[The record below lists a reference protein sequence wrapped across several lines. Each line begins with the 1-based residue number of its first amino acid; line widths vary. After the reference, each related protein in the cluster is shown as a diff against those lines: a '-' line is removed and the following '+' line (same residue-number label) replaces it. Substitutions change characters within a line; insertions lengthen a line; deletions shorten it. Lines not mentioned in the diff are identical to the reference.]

1 MPGFLALADHEPERV
16 RRVKRLI
23 LWVAGLCL
31 LAGCAAAPTEEAR
44 VFFIDVGKG
53 DAALVMVEGRNYLV
67 DAGPKD
73 AWDRVSAALDHF
85 KVGKLDGVFL
95 THGDKDHS
103 GGLKALAKSGVG
115 VEAWYASDLYDLDRD
130 VDGHPAEDAAEK
142 RGQYTVYLSAGDT
155 VGPFTVLGPLTRD
168 KDDDNNSL
176 VLMLETS
183 TGRALLTGDMK
194 FDEEEEIL
202 SSGQPLG
209 CDLIKIAHH
218 GNSDATSERLIEAA
232 TPRVAVVSTD
242 SGERPELPDQRVVRL
257 LEDRNIPLY
266 STWQSGG
273 GVLVT
278 LDGEDTKAE
287 YVSIPEAP

>member
-31 LAGCAAAPTEEAR
+31 LAGCAAAPAEEAR

-53 DAALVMVEGRNYLV
+53 DAALVMAGERNYLV

-73 AWDRVSAALDHF
+73 AWDRVAAALAHY

-103 GGLKALAKSGVG
+103 GGLKELSKSGIG
-115 VEAWYASDLYDLDRD
+115 VDAWYASDLYDLDRD
-130 VDGHPAEDAAEK
+130 VDEHPAEDAAES
-142 RGQYTVYLSAGDT
+142 RGQYPVYLSAGEA
-155 VGPFTVLGPLTRD
+155 VGPFIVLGPLTRD
-168 KDDDNNSL
+168 KDDDNNSM

-183 TGRALLTGDMK
+183 AGRALLTGDMK

-202 SSGQPLG
+202 SSGRPLR

-218 GNSDATSERLIEAA
+218 GNSDATSEHLIEAA
-232 TPRVAVVSTD
+232 APRIAVVSTD

-257 LEDRNIPLY
+257 LNDRDIPLF

-278 LDGEDTKAE
+278 LDGADTKAE
-287 YVSIPEAP
+287 YVSFPEAP

>member
-1 MPGFLALADHEPERV
+1 M
-16 RRVKRLI
+16 KRLI

-31 LAGCAAAPTEEAR
+31 LAGCAAAPAEEAR

-53 DAALVMVEGRNYLV
+53 DAALIMAEDGNYLV

-73 AWDRVSAALDHF
+73 AWERVAAALAHF
-85 KVGKLDGVFL
+85 EVNKLDGVFL

-103 GGLKALAKSGVG
+103 GGLKELARSDIGIA
-115 VEAWYASDLYDLDRD
+115 AWYASDLYDLDAD
-130 VDGHPAEDAAEK
+130 VDEHPAEEAAQI
-142 RGQYTVYLSAGDT
+142 RGQNAVYLSAGEK

-183 TGRALLTGDMK
+183 RGRALLTGDMK

-202 SSGQPLG
+202 SSGRSLQS
-209 CDLIKIAHH
+209 DLIKIAHH
-218 GNSDATSERLIEAA
+218 GNSDATSDHLIEAA
-232 TPRVAVVSTD
+232 APRVAVVSTD
-242 SGERPELPDQRVVRL
+242 SEERLELPDRRVVRL
-257 LEDRNIPLY
+257 LEEKSIPLY
-266 STWQSGG
+266 STWRSGG

-278 LDGEDTKAE
+278 LQGADTAAE
-287 YVSIPEAP
+287 YLLIP